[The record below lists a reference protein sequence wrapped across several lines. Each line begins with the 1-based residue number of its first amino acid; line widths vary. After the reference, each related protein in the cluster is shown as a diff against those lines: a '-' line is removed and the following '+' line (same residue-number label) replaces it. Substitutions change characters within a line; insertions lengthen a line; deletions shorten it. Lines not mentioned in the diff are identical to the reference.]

1 MSTHKQEI
9 MAQLNNEVQSIG
21 RDWMGDLIDCHNYD
35 PAMAQLTVV
44 EAIVIW
50 CENVN
55 PKELLEES

>member
-1 MSTHKQEI
+1 MSTHKEDI
-9 MAQLNNEVQSIG
+9 LAELNSEVESIA

-35 PAMAQLTVV
+35 RAMAQLTVV
-44 EAIVIW
+44 EAIAIW